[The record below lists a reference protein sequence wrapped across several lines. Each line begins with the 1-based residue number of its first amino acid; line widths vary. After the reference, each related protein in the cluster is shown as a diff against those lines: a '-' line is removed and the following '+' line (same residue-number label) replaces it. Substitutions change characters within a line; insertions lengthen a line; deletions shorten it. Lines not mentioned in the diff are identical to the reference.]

1 MNNNYLIVAE
11 NIGYKINENK
21 LFHNLSFD
29 VAEGEALHICG
40 DNGSGKSTLIRIIL
54 GITKQT
60 KGNIKNNSSHGI
72 TYLGHKNAI
81 KNYLTLEDNIL
92 LMELND
98 KEELNKYIEILN
110 LRKYMDVI
118 AANLSF
124 GQQKKLALLR
134 IFLNN
139 SDLII
144 FCTPTSEYKKLI
156 LKINSFISTKTII
169 TDIGSS
175 KSESLKIIDKFLR
188 KDIFWTSSHPIT
200 GSEVSGPEYG
210 KDNMF
215 EDKWCV
221 LIKDKDTNLRHLKYL
236 NSFWKK
242 IGSKTVIMNSEKH
255 DKIFSITSHL
265 PHLVAYNLVKSAQD
279 SEKKLKFNLIKY
291 SAGGLR
297 DFSRIAASNE
307 IMWRDIFFDNKVNIT
322 KAIDLFIKNLK
333 SFKKDIVKKNNK
345 SILKKLTQTKK
356 VRTKIIKLKQDIDK
370 PDFGR
375 N

>member
-1 MNNNYLIVAE
+1 MKNVLIIGCGLLGSSLVRKISKKKIAKE
-11 NIGYKINENK
+11 IYIYEKSKSNIAKIKK
-21 LFHNLSFD
+21 LKL
-29 VAEGEALHICG
+29 
-40 DNGSGKSTLIRIIL
+40 SGKII
-54 GITKQT
+54 K
-60 KGNIKNNSSHGI
+60 
-72 TYLGHKNAI
+72 
-81 KNYLTLEDNIL
+81 
-92 LMELND
+92 
-98 KEELNKYIEILN
+98 
-110 LRKYMDVI
+110 
-118 AANLSF
+118 SF
-124 GQQKKLALLR
+124 KD
-134 IFLNN
+134 IIPNF
-139 SDLII
+139 DLII
-144 FCTPTSEYKKLI
+144 FCTPMSEYKKLI
-156 LKINSFISTKTII
+156 LEINSFISSKTII

-175 KSESLKIIDKFLR
+175 KIESSKIIKKFL
-188 KDIFWTSSHPIT
+188 KKGIHWTRSHPIT

-221 LIKDKDTNLRHLKYL
+221 LIKDKDTNIRHLKYL
-236 NSFWKK
+236 NTFWKK
-242 IGSKTVIMNSEKH
+242 IGSKTVIMNSEIH